1 MIKFMRSA
9 VVVVACLF
17 AGAGAWGAAVVVDNS
32 GHVYASEL
40 FGAGHAAVNYPDGKT
55 PMVQMTIPGNLA
67 TSGADNPLTDAVD
80 DTRTTATTD
89 GTTHMGEAE
98 VTFTLIGGTFD
109 ANISGLLW
117 DSDLATDTADLD
129 NDEDDNPDTPPTATI
144 ITTIGAATRNDYVA
158 APGTVVSIVSGG
170 RKGDNSITI
179 KVEAAIAADGTEDP
193 SMRFAGKFQRIGFY
207 LPPLTDVALA
217 GANSQNEKTSDDFK
231 YVWLNATSR
240 IVSGAFTDGPLVPAV
255 VPNFYATLVMRSR
268 DAVTLEV
275 TDPNTRTIAID
286 DDAAKGLTAFM
297 SVKEK
302 NKGGYVELATVTV
315 MTIHEMTAKKDGAD
329 AKHMYNTFGP
339 AATDTAVTSRIF
351 SLEEAGADA
360 VPWTLYGLDGQVVD
374 AGLRGTL
381 TMMAEGTRGLFNE
394 DDMLFI
400 DYDKNGKMGA
410 GEGIAIDGMMA
421 MGEALSIDA
430 DKSESFSGGTGAFK
444 VFYMPGGK
452 GAINHGSMI
461 KLTAMVNYSDPT
473 AIDETPR
480 GSATTLNFDGVGNPV
495 MAYAIPHSTN
505 GTGDKANVR
514 VRCEQPAPGADAC
527 RVFAECWDDMGN
539 RGFGEGPMVAENNVM
554 VANSAA
560 VEMITGLE
568 PMSRVSCRVLSRGM
582 VTVQQLTR
590 DGNSGTLVNNTYVG
604 GGM

>member
-1 MIKFMRSA
+1 M
-9 VVVVACLF
+9 VVACLF
-17 AGAGAWGAAVVVDNS
+17 AGAGAWGASVSVANS
-32 GHVYASEL
+32 DLVYASEL
-40 FGAGHAAVNYPDGKT
+40 FGTGHAAVNYPEGKT
-55 PMVQMTIPGNLA
+55 PQVQLTIPGNV
-67 TSGADNPLTDAVD
+67 TNGDNPFTEATETDFNS
-80 DTRTTATTD
+80 TG

-109 ANISGLLW
+109 ANISSIMW
-117 DSDLATDTADLD
+117 DVDLAADGDD
-129 NDEDDNPDTPPTATI
+129 NDEGDDGTGDDDTDPAT
-144 ITTIGAATRNDYVA
+144 GNRMNDYVT
-158 APGTVVSIVSGG
+158 APGTVVSIMSGG
-170 RKGDNSITI
+170 RKGDNSMTVKIM
-179 KVEAAIAADGTEDP
+179 AATADGT
-193 SMRFAGKFQRIGFY
+193 AGTTRNVAAYQRIAFD
-207 LPPLTDVALA
+207 LPPLTGVALA
-217 GANSQNEKTSDDFK
+217 GANSQNDKTSDDFK

-240 IVSGAFTDGPLVPAV
+240 IVGGAFTDGPLVPAV

-275 TDPNTRTIAID
+275 SDPNAKTIAID
-286 DDAAKGLTAFM
+286 DDADKGLTAFM

-315 MTIHEMTAKKDGAD
+315 MTIHEMTAAKAAVPEKLMYRIKANEDTDSNPGDAD
-329 AKHMYNTFGP
+329 ED
-339 AATDTAVTSRIF
+339 AATDTDDVVYSPAM
-351 SLEEAGADA
+351 GATPA

-381 TMMAEGTRGLFNE
+381 TMKAEGTRGLFNE

-514 VRCEQPAPGADAC
+514 VRCEQAAPGADAC

-539 RGFGEGPMVAENNVM
+539 RGFGEGPMIAENNVM

-568 PMSRVSCRVLSRGM
+568 PMSRISCRVLSRGM

-604 GGM
+604 E

>member
-1 MIKFMRSA
+1 MWPLYVGCEHGLA
-9 VVVVACLF
+9 DVVVACLF
-17 AGAGAWGAAVVVDNS
+17 AGVGAWGASVSVANS
-32 GHVYASEL
+32 DLVYASEL
-40 FGAGHAAVNYPDGKT
+40 FGTGHAAVNYPEGKT
-55 PMVQMTIPGNLA
+55 PQVQLTIPGNVA
-67 TSGADNPLTDAVD
+67 DGDNPFTDA
-80 DTRTTATTD
+80 TETD
-89 GTTHMGEAE
+89 FNSTGGTTHMGEAE

-109 ANISGLLW
+109 ANISSIMW
-117 DSDLATDTADLD
+117 DSDLAADAVDDGNADTTTDGDGM
-129 NDEDDNPDTPPTATI
+129 NM
-144 ITTIGAATRNDYVA
+144 NDYA
-158 APGTVVSIVSGG
+158 TAPGTVVSIMSGG
-170 RKGDNSITI
+170 RKGDNSMTVKIM
-179 KVEAAIAADGTEDP
+179 AATADG
-193 SMRFAGKFQRIGFY
+193 AGSTRSAAAYQRIAFN
-207 LPPLTDVALA
+207 LPPLTGVALA
-217 GANSQNEKTSDDFK
+217 GANSQNDKTSDDFK

-275 TDPNTRTIAID
+275 TDPNAKTIAID
-286 DDAAKGLTAFM
+286 DDAGKGLTAFM

-315 MTIHEMTAKKDGAD
+315 MTIHEMTAKKDGAA
-329 AKHMYNTFGP
+329 AKHMYNIASLT
-339 AATDTAVTSRIF
+339 ATDATERIF
-351 SLEEAGADA
+351 SLAEEGADA
-360 VPWTLYGLDGQVVD
+360 VPWTLYGLDGQEVD

-381 TMMAEGTRGLFNE
+381 TMKAEGTRGLFNE

-480 GSATTLNFDGVGNPV
+480 GSSTTLNFDGVGNPV

-505 GTGDKANVR
+505 GTGDKGNVR
-514 VRCEQPAPGADAC
+514 VRCEEPAPGADAC
-527 RVFAECWDDMGN
+527 RVFLECWDDMGM
-539 RGFGEGPMVAENNVM
+539 RGFGEAPMIGGDNVM
-554 VANSAA
+554 VWSGEAIEG
-560 VEMITGLE
+560 VTGLE
-568 PMSRVSCRVLSRGM
+568 PSSRHSCRVLSRGM